1 MEYEVKQV
9 RRSLACTSSCTY
21 TYRIFGNDESGL
33 VRAALQHI
41 HGAASFVSR
50 LRVYVELHSALRIRE
65 FCYQNAVLLGGT
77 TVADDGTRAQLMRL
91 VDEEV
96 LAELMPESADDDALY
111 GMRLSVTRRTI
122 MPKVH
127 EAAERVYDDLL
138 SDSPLITLYGTLHR
152 LSESANIARSSN
164 EVSKCVE
171 VYAKQ
176 VVSAYLDHM
185 FVLDGVD
192 RELKPISS
200 AVVGA
205 EKRAS
210 AAIETERVDRLIAT
224 VEASR
229 PSRSK

>member
-1 MEYEVKQV
+1 
-9 RRSLACTSSCTY
+9 
-21 TYRIFGNDESGL
+21 
-33 VRAALQHI
+33 
-41 HGAASFVSR
+41 
-50 LRVYVELHSALRIRE
+50 
-65 FCYQNAVLLGGT
+65 
-77 TVADDGTRAQLMRL
+77 MRM
-91 VDEEV
+91 VDEEALGV
-96 LAELMPESADDDALY
+96 LVPDISPCDQLQLD
-111 GMRLSVTRRTI
+111 RLDKARQMYAVQVNRRTI
-122 MPKVH
+122 TPKIH

-138 SDSPLITLYGTLHR
+138 SDAPLIALYGTLHR
-152 LSESANIARSSN
+152 LSESANIVRSSN

>member
-33 VRAALQHI
+33 VRAALQVL
-41 HGAASFVSR
+41 HGVASFITR
-50 LRVYVELHSALRIRE
+50 LRVYTELRSTLRIRE

-77 TVADDGTRAQLMRL
+77 SVVDDGLRAQLMRM
-91 VDEEV
+91 VDEQV
-96 LAELMPESADDDALY
+96 FAELMPEYEADDALY